1 MKKMLKEAMRRV
13 NLLLLIIVMLGPAIM
28 VLICSFMK
36 RDELLLSFGAVLP
49 DGMGYASIPIVP
61 FYLTFSNYKK
71 LLLQTMEFYIMF
83 WNSVLQVACIVLGQM
98 LVGIPAAW
106 AFAKWKTKWKN
117 LIFSIYIVLMMAP
130 FQVLMVPEY
139 LTLYRFKLID
149 THYAIIFPA
158 VFATLP
164 VFILTRFFKA
174 VPDEL
179 LEAARLDGASELYI
193 FVKIGIPLGKAGI
206 GAIVILSV
214 LEYWNAIEAPLAF
227 LQQRSYWPVSLYLPN
242 ISEQNAG
249 IALAAS
255 FIILIPTFLFF
266 LAGHDVIEEGIAN
279 TGLKG

>member
-1 MKKMLKEAMRRV
+1 MKKVLKQAIRRIS
-13 NLLLLIIVMLGPAIM
+13 LLLLIIVMLGSVIM

-49 DGMGYASIPIVP
+49 DGTGYASIPLVP
-61 FYLTFSNYKK
+61 YYLTFSNYKK

-106 AFAKWKTKWKN
+106 AFAKWKARWKN
-117 LIFSIYIVLMMAP
+117 LIFSIYIILMMAP
-130 FQVLMVPEY
+130 FQVLMVSEY
-139 LTLYRFKLID
+139 LTLYQLKLID

-174 VPDEL
+174 VPGEL